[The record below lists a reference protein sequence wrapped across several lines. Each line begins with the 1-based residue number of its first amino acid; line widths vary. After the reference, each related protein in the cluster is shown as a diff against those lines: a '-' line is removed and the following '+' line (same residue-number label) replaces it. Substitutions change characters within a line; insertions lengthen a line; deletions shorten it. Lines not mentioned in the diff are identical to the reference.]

1 LEGCG
6 DWSPERIRTRRGY
19 VPIDLGEAKAESADF
34 IIWYPRQHGLKPHT
48 SVLLDYF
55 MLLLLLLLCG
65 TRRTETARSR
75 WSDIRLE
82 DDMVMLAA
90 ETTKS
95 GKMAAVPLG
104 P

>member
-1 LEGCG
+1 
-6 DWSPERIRTRRGY
+6 
-19 VPIDLGEAKAESADF
+19 LGEAKAESADF
-34 IIWYPRQHGLKPHT
+34 VIRYPRQPGLKPHT
-48 SVLLDYF
+48 SVLVDYF
-55 MLLLLLLLCG
+55 VLLLLCG
-65 TRRTETARSR
+65 TRRTETARLR
-75 WSDIRLE
+75 WSDIRFE